1 MIDDFLYRL
10 SQSPTARG
18 ILTPVAR
25 SYLRYAPWMLGKEV
39 LWNRVVNPYLAWQ
52 SHPFIATTVFGA
64 RLAGDTRDMIQQYI
78 YYFGLWEPH
87 LTDWI
92 TSQLRPGDTFV
103 DVGANVGYYSLLASR
118 LVDASG
124 SVVAIEASPAI
135 FRELQAN
142 LARNRVTNVRAV
154 NLAASARRGKVRLFR
169 GPGYNL
175 GETSL
180 FESSGGGP
188 MGDTESA
195 LLEEILEPCELAHAR
210 CIKLDIEGAEGA
222 VLPGLIPR
230 LNSGRAD
237 LELIVEFHPQFLIEP
252 GQRVGELVELL
263 RIAGFHAYRMEND
276 YWPLN
281 YFREAKAKRPV
292 RLDAAI
298 QNETVVVFSRREG
311 KTL

>member
-1 MIDDFLYRL
+1 MFDDFLYRL
-10 SQSPTARG
+10 LQSPTARG

-25 SYLRYAPWMLGKEV
+25 SYLRYAPGTLGKEA

-52 SHPFIATTVFGA
+52 SHPFIAATRFGA
-64 RLAGDTRDMIQQYI
+64 RLAGNTKDMIQQYV
-78 YYFGLWEPH
+78 YYFGLWEPY

-92 TSQLRPGDTFV
+92 TRQLRPGDTFV
-103 DVGANVGYYSLLASR
+103 DVGANIGYYSLLASR
-118 LVDASG
+118 VVGASG

-135 FRELQAN
+135 FQELQAN
-142 LARNRVTNVRAV
+142 LARNRVANVRSV
-154 NLAASARRGKVRLFR
+154 NLAASARRGMVRLFR
-169 GPGYNL
+169 GPAHNF

-180 FESSGGGP
+180 FESTGGEF
-188 MGDTESA
+188 MGNIEA
-195 LLEEILEPCELAHAR
+195 APLEEILEPSELANAR
-210 CIKLDIEGAEGA
+210 LIKLDIEGAEGA

-230 LNSGRAD
+230 LTSGRAD
-237 LELIVEFHPQFLIEP
+237 LELIVEFHPKFLVEP

-263 RIAGFHAYRMEND
+263 GNAGFHAYRMEND

-281 YFREAKAKRPV
+281 YFREAKDRRPV

-298 QNETVVVFSRREG
+298 KDETVVVFSRREG